1 VVVVVARIQ
10 LEEVLAAL
18 VVRVV
23 AGLVLEM
30 PWVRRELLTR
40 VAAVAVVGTQAQVK
54 LVALAVQVS

>member
-1 VVVVVARIQ
+1 MVAHTQ
-10 LEEVLAAL
+10 PEEVLAAP

-40 VAAVAVVGTQAQVK
+40 VVAVAVVGTQAQVK
-54 LVALAVQVS
+54 PVVLAVQA